1 MFCSLQKK
9 DLLQLLFEAS
19 KDGEK
24 KLLSDGEMI
33 ADIIF
38 ILLAGYDTTSNT
50 LAYTAYL
57 LALNPEVQE
66 KLANHIL
73 TYFEDNPV
81 STWRGRGQEHI
92 PFDTHTHTLT
102 HHDTVRKYMRTHT
115 YELMAFLPLYCVLW
129 EFPPWNNFQTKIRK

>member
-1 MFCSLQKK
+1 MLVFCLLQRK

-66 KLANHIL
+66 RLANHIL
-73 TYFEDNPV
+73 TYFEENPV
-81 STWRGRGQEHI
+81 SACMLGSCQGGGAGAH
-92 PFDTHTHTLT
+92 
-102 HHDTVRKYMRTHT
+102 
-115 YELMAFLPLYCVLW
+115 
-129 EFPPWNNFQTKIRK
+129 PP